1 MFESLLPQNFVE
13 EFSAELEK
21 GGISGLQAY
30 SKGTTSLVFTG
41 NLGEKK
47 VIVKLQRPDSPRNNF
62 ETEAKLTQLVS
73 RFGITPPLLFTG
85 VFKGLNYMVREFA
98 SGEPILYADLEK
110 SHIIEIAL
118 KAALLDRLGLDHGQ
132 IQGGKHIIIGEPV
145 YFIDFEKANWRR
157 PRNLT
162 SAMAMMFLG
171 DNSIAKRIREKFSL
185 GCDFLDELRNE
196 LVEYKKTAKLSGIL
210 RLLSRL

>member
-1 MFESLLPQNFVE
+1 MFEHLIPRPTVE
-13 EFSAELEK
+13 AIMEHLEEL
-21 GGISGLQAY
+21 GIGELTPF

-47 VIVKLQRPDSPRNNF
+47 VVVKLQRPDSPRNNF
-62 ETEAKLTQLVS
+62 EREAKLIRVVS
-73 RFGITPPLLFTG
+73 KFGITPPLLFTG

-118 KAALLDRLGLDHGQ
+118 KTALLDRLGLDHGQ
-132 IQGGKHIIIGEPV
+132 IQGGKHIIIGKRV
-145 YFIDFEKANWRR
+145 YFIDFEKAGWRK

-171 DNSIAKRIREKFSL
+171 DNSIAKRVREKFSL
-185 GCDFLDELRNE
+185 DRDFLDELRDE
-196 LVEYKKTAKLSGIL
+196 LREYKKTGRLSGIL
-210 RLLSRL
+210 RFLSRL